1 MHGVSTAAVV
11 RAIETVRPSGRL
23 TDQMVGDVLSDIAR
37 TLWPT
42 KTAEHVAVCAGCTV
56 RAAERYLGGDR
67 EWSGDALA
75 AIVAEILK
83 RHGMRNAR
91 VIARE

>member
-1 MHGVSTAAVV
+1 MRTTSLAFAP
-11 RAIETVRPSGRL
+11 RAIETVRPLGRS

-42 KTAEHVAVCAGCTV
+42 KTAENVATCARCTV

-67 EWSGDALA
+67 DWSPDALA
-75 AIVAEILK
+75 AIVAEILR
-83 RHGMRNAR
+83 RHSMRNFK
-91 VIARE
+91 VQARE